1 MTDSSGIAAF
11 RKSDLGSAPR
21 LQALAKAAVT
31 RLLQKMR
38 RGCLVIEHN
47 GQIDRFGNVDDPLQ
61 ATIVVES
68 VQAYQHVL
76 RDGIA
81 GAGEAYAAGLWRS
94 PDLLAVI
101 RVFSANLQM
110 MARVDSERSLVSR
123 LTSRV
128 REFLTRNSKGGS
140 KKNIT
145 AHYDLNND
153 FFATF
158 LDPQMMYSSAIF
170 PTADSTLDE
179 ASVHKLAHICKTL
192 DIGAGD
198 HVVEIGCG
206 WGGFASYAARET
218 GCRVTAI
225 TISQEQYQF
234 AIKRVESEGLQ
245 DRVEIKMCDYRD
257 LEGQYDKLVSIEMI
271 EAVGH
276 QYFDT
281 YFKKCSELLKPDG
294 KMLIQAITVAD
305 QRYEQAKNSIDFIKR
320 YIFPGGCL
328 PSITKIAQVLTRHTD
343 LQLVR
348 MEDIT
353 EHYARTLA
361 AWRQQFYA
369 ATDDIM
375 GLGFD
380 RDFIRLWE
388 YYLCY
393 CEGGFRERIISTVQ
407 FVACKPDCRAVPSI

>member
-11 RKSDLGSAPR
+11 RKSDFTAAPR
-21 LQALAKAAVT
+21 MQALAKTAVSK
-31 RLLQKMR
+31 LLQRLR

-47 GQIDRFGNVDDPLQ
+47 GQIDRYGDADDPLQ
-61 ATIVVES
+61 ASIVVES
-68 VQAYQHVL
+68 AQAYQHVL

-81 GAGEAYAAGLWRS
+81 GAGEAYAMGLWRS
-94 PDLLAVI
+94 PDLLSVI
-101 RVFSANLQM
+101 RVFSANLQV
-110 MARVDSERSLVSR
+110 MARVDSERPMLSR
-123 LTSRV
+123 LASRV
-128 REFLTRNSKGGS
+128 RELVTRNSKEGS

-170 PTADSTLDE
+170 PEFDSTLDV
-179 ASVHKLAHICKTL
+179 AARYKLAHICKTL
-192 DIGAGD
+192 EIGADD

-206 WGGFASYAARET
+206 WGGFASFAARET

-234 AIKRVESEGLQ
+234 AVQRIESEGLQ
-245 DRVEIKMCDYRD
+245 DLVEIKLCDYRD
-257 LEGQYDKLVSIEMI
+257 LGGQYDKLVSIEMI

-281 YFKKCSELLKPDG
+281 YFEKCSDLLKPDG

-328 PSITKIAQVLTRHTD
+328 PSITKIGQVLTSCTD

-361 AWRQQFYA
+361 AWRERFYDA
-369 ATDDIM
+369 SEEIL

-380 RDFIRLWE
+380 RDFQRLWE

-407 FVACKPDCRAVPSI
+407 LVACKPGCRNVPSI

>member
-11 RKSDLGSAPR
+11 RKSDLASAPR
-21 LQALAKAAVT
+21 VQALAKSAVT
-31 RLLQKMR
+31 KLLQRIK
-38 RGCLVIEHN
+38 RGCLVIEYN

-61 ATIVVES
+61 ASIVVES
-68 VQAYQHVL
+68 LQAYQHVL

-101 RVFSANLQM
+101 RVFSANLQV
-110 MARVDSERSLVSR
+110 MARVDSERSMMSR
-123 LTSRV
+123 LASRG
-128 REFLTRNSKGGS
+128 REFLTRNSKVGS

-158 LDPQMMYSSAIF
+158 LDSQMMYSSAIF
-170 PTADSTLDE
+170 PAQDSTLDE
-179 ASVHKLAHICKTL
+179 ASLNKLAHICSTL
-192 DIGAGD
+192 DIGADD

-206 WGGFASYAARET
+206 WGGFASFAARET

-225 TISQEQYQF
+225 TISQEQYQY
-234 AIKRVESEGLQ
+234 AVKRVTSEGLQ

-281 YFKKCSELLKPDG
+281 YFSKCSELLKPDG

-328 PSITKIAQVLTRHTD
+328 PSITKIGQVLTRHTD

-348 MEDIT
+348 LEDIT
-353 EHYARTLA
+353 QHYARTLA
-361 AWRQQFYA
+361 AWRHRFYA
-369 ATDDIM
+369 ATDEIT

-380 RDFIRLWE
+380 RDFMRLWE

-407 FVACKPDCRAVPSI
+407 LVACKPDCRSVPSI